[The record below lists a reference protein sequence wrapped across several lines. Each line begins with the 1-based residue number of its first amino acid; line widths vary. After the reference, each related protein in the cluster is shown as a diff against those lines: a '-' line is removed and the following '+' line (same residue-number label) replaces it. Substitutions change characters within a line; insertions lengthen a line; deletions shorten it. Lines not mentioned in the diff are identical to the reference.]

1 MQRELQVED
10 MIMDE
15 TTPDIELQKFLC
27 DTEKEKLDSEEMLNF
42 DSKCMWLRVNSSTYL
57 TMLAG
62 QTEMVVSM
70 SKRRCVSRERS
81 NNVEANG

>member
-42 DSKCMWLRVNSSTYL
+42 DSKCM
-57 TMLAG
+57 
-62 QTEMVVSM
+62 
-70 SKRRCVSRERS
+70 
-81 NNVEANG
+81 